1 MNFIVDVL
9 GELGALVAILHFE
22 FVDEQTLQLL
32 TLLDVK
38 ESLLAS
44 LAHLRA
50 SGGCTITLILFG
62 SHR

>member
-9 GELGALVAILHFE
+9 GKLRALIPVLNFE
-22 FVDEQTLQLL
+22 FVDEEPLQLL

-44 LAHLRA
+44 LAHL
-50 SGGCTITLILFG
+50 
-62 SHR
+62 